1 MKFQFTVNFKDRR
14 TNARLGEVLCG
25 ADEVDGDVSTLP
37 TPAVLVPTSKG
48 EHAVLTLDLLANV
61 EKRLLSVL
69 FYKRGEKLT
78 IDETTRLFGT
88 VVIGGHF
95 VEKNGR
101 GLKRIR
107 DEEEEA
113 KEKAGEDAEKE
124 EERARAAQAHA
135 EKGPPSQRLTV
146 GHYRDSMY
154 FGLNSQSRAATGIV
168 CDTPFGQKSMTPE
181 EYSRIWSGDA
191 HVAIALADEHVGW
204 ESMKKSKT
212 AAIRTCEWL
221 DVCVRESK
229 ANDIPLWG
237 VVLGGEFKDVRA
249 ECSKKVAERDEDLAG
264 YVLGGFYAG
273 ETPSKRSE
281 LIDCVI
287 NHLPA
292 QKPRYLPGVTTL
304 EDIIDNIER
313 GVDVFDAT
321 WASETASRG
330 RAFVFPIRSEDVLD
344 WDEETDEWNQPCAT
358 TGADAYSINIWSTA
372 YKRDFSPFIDKTTRG
387 DVCACPACTEHTRA
401 YVHHLLQAH
410 EMTAQVLLEAHNL
423 YHLVSFFAEAR
434 RALRDGT
441 WTRFATFHRRY
452 AASSRFV
459 KTAAT
464 PATSAKNNQVVEK

>member
-1 MKFQFTVNFKDRR
+1 MKFQFTVNLKDRR
-14 TNARLGEVLCG
+14 TSARLGEVLCG

-88 VVIGGHF
+88 VVVGGHF
-95 VEKNGR
+95 CREEWAWVEAHQRRGGGGR
-101 GLKRIR
+101 KRR
-107 DEEEEA
+107 L
-113 KEKAGEDAEKE
+113 EKTQ
-124 EERARAAQAHA
+124 RRRRSARCAAQAHA

-168 CDTPFGQKSMTPE
+168 CDTPFGQKFMTPE

-221 DVCVRESK
+221 DVCVRASK

-287 NHLPA
+287 EHLPA

-304 EDIIDNIER
+304 EGHYR
-313 GVDVFDAT
+313 QH
-321 WASETASRG
+321 R
-330 RAFVFPIRSEDVLD
+330 
-344 WDEETDEWNQPCAT
+344 
-358 TGADAYSINIWSTA
+358 
-372 YKRDFSPFIDKTTRG
+372 TR
-387 DVCACPACTEHTRA
+387 
-401 YVHHLLQAH
+401 
-410 EMTAQVLLEAHNL
+410 
-423 YHLVSFFAEAR
+423 VS
-434 RALRDGT
+434 
-441 WTRFATFHRRY
+441 
-452 AASSRFV
+452 
-459 KTAAT
+459 
-464 PATSAKNNQVVEK
+464 

>member
-95 VEKNGR
+95 VEKSGR

-107 DEEEEA
+107 DEEDGA
-113 KEKAGEDAEKE
+113 KEKAGEDAE
-124 EERARAAQAHA
+124 EERARAAHAHA

-212 AAIRTCEWL
+212 AAM
-221 DVCVRESK
+221 
-229 ANDIPLWG
+229 
-237 VVLGGEFKDVRA
+237 LGGEFKDVRA

-281 LIDCVI
+281 LIECVI
-287 NHLPA
+287 EHLPA

-410 EMTAQVLLEAHNL
+410 EMTSQVLLEAHNL
-423 YHLVSFFAEAR
+423 YHLVS
-434 RALRDGT
+434 
-441 WTRFATFHRRY
+441 
-452 AASSRFV
+452 
-459 KTAAT
+459 
-464 PATSAKNNQVVEK
+464 